1 MRFAGD
7 SMKGYLGQGPDF
19 NGMGRINLDNRSSE
33 RRKATEAEAN
43 VSMSGLDSMAKIRSA
58 EWNAKA
64 IAAQGQAQASAT
76 RAQGVANMLGS
87 IAGGIGNISFGNKSS
102 SLWNNDPFKS
112 SLDTSRSTDTF
123 RYYNDFGTGG
133 QLDY

>member
-19 NGMGRINLDNRSSE
+19 TGMGRINLDNRSSE
-33 RRKATEAEAN
+33 RRSVTGAEAN
-43 VSMSGLDSMAKIRSA
+43 VSTSGLDSMAKVRSA

-76 RAQGVANMLGS
+76 RAQGFANMLGS
-87 IAGGIGNISFGNKSS
+87 IAGGIGNIDFSKFNSG
-102 SLWNNDPFKS
+102 
-112 SLDTSRSTDTF
+112 T
-123 RYYNDFGTGG
+123 FGTAPTGK
-133 QLDY
+133 LFDTTIS

>member
-19 NGMGRINLDNRSSE
+19 TGMGRINLDNRSSE
-33 RRKATEAEAN
+33 RRSVTGAEAN

-64 IAAQGQAQASAT
+64 IAAQGQAQAAAT
-76 RAQGVANMLGS
+76 RAQGFGNMLGS
-87 IAGGIGNISFGNKSS
+87 IAGGIGNMDFSKFNSGSFGTA
-102 SLWNNDPFKS
+102 P
-112 SLDTSRSTDTF
+112 
-123 RYYNDFGTGG
+123 TGK
-133 QLDY
+133 LFETTIS